1 MCRLN
6 GPFASLDGIEMEGAS
21 EVLSALS
28 EIDAEAVIALLDGVL
43 GRLSTEQLKAIK
55 GDTRRH
61 IVWALEKIA
70 FLEETFEKVALL
82 LLSLAAA
89 ENETRGSNST
99 GRFENLFPVFLADTV
114 AGPGPRLQLLDE
126 LIADN
131 DPLRMPIVVEALSR
145 GADLNSSSRAVGPE
159 THGSRPSLE
168 PWRPTLWRDAFDYV
182 FACLDRLSNLGAPS

>member
-1 MCRLN
+1 
-6 GPFASLDGIEMEGAS
+6 
-21 EVLSALS
+21 
-28 EIDAEAVIALLDGVL
+28 VL
-43 GRLSTEQLKAIK
+43 GNLSNQQLKAIK

-70 FLEETFEKVALL
+70 FLEETFEKAALL
-82 LLSLAAA
+82 LLSLAKA
-89 ENETRGSNST
+89 ENETWGNNST
-99 GRFENLFPVFLADTV
+99 GQFMNLFSVFLADTV

-145 GADLNSSSRAVGPE
+145 GSDLNSSSRAVGAE

-168 PWRPTLWRDAFDYV
+168 PWRPKFWKDAFDYV
-182 FACLDRLSNLGAPS
+182 FACLERLSELVLRDDAIGAQARAGVAHTHSEPWHRLAMLIG